1 MRGTFLFCPIRQRP
15 SPARRQERTFSV
27 PTPMTEP
34 IQENTHPQPEERR
47 TLYGGARGAA
57 VKVLNRVE
65 RTDSYL
71 DKVLDAEIR
80 GAELNDPDKGLL
92 NELAHGVLRWQNRL
106 DWVLN
111 GFSHGNFAKSEINV
125 KNALRVALYQILFL
139 DRIPHA
145 AAVNEA
151 VEFVKR
157 IRGEKPAGLVNAV
170 LRNILRNLDG
180 IRYPDPAED
189 RIQYL
194 AVYYSHPHWMVR
206 RWVERFG
213 HEETEKLLIANNE
226 RPGLTLRINRLK
238 AEPAEFLAM
247 LEQQQITYTLSS
259 FAGHCVK
266 VRGLTRIGQME
277 LFRKG
282 FFTVQDE
289 SAVLPC
295 LLIDPQPGNRVLDLC
310 AAPGGKTTAIAEM
323 MKNTGQVVALDKY
336 EAKLNLIKGSCERL
350 GLQNVRLL
358 AGDAAT
364 LAQEPAD
371 RVLLDAPCSG
381 LGVLAKKPDIK
392 WKRDNTDIGK
402 LARLQSEMLDQAARL
417 VKPGGVLVYGTC
429 TIEPEENRDVVGA
442 FLTRHPE
449 FQLEDASRFVSKE
462 LVASDGYIET
472 LPHRHMMDGSFAAR
486 LVRRTA

>member
-1 MRGTFLFCPIRQRP
+1 
-15 SPARRQERTFSV
+15 
-27 PTPMTEP
+27 MTEP

-125 KNALRVALYQILFL
+125 K
-139 DRIPHA
+139 
-145 AAVNEA
+145 
-151 VEFVKR
+151 
-157 IRGEKPAGLVNAV
+157 NAV

-486 LVRRTA
+486 LVRRTV